1 VASCRPVLPARRAA
15 ALALLAALVALA
27 LRLAQAGAVYQGPVV
42 GLGPDG
48 DPLYHALQAE
58 RLLAGAPG
66 APWFDPGLDWPNGAW
81 VPWPPLFD
89 AGLALATWSIHG
101 AEATGEQVAAVAAA
115 APPLLGALSVVL
127 AGALCAALFGRGGAV
142 AAFLLAGL
150 GAHLELTR
158 VGRADQH
165 ALELVLAPALWLA
178 FARALAADPRRRRL
192 ATAALALLVAASFWA
207 WMGSAFLLAVPVLGA
222 LLLHLVAAEEAGAAA
237 RALAL
242 GCGGGAALL
251 AGSLALLGP
260 AGALGRTSAVGLTG
274 LHVAIAVGCALIGA
288 LLLLARRLRP
298 APPAPVGRRALE
310 AAAAVLLPMALLLLG
325 SPGLRGGAGSGLLAL
340 RAEGAWYADITEFLP
355 LVGTGREPLAAEAA
369 RALVLLGLV
378 PALAAAGAV
387 VLLRRRP
394 PAQPPAAPTALALVG
409 LCWAAVLLALALARY
424 RFLPYA
430 AMALVGPAAVALDEG
445 WLRLRHRLGRP
456 RLALAGLA
464 LATALAVVP
473 SIPEWATPPRRVDP
487 DLVQLLGWLAG
498 QPPRPDGR
506 EGVAAL
512 WEAGHAV
519 QLYGRRPVLASPF
532 GTEAGPRSLP
542 DLAAF
547 IYATREEDAEAVLA
561 RRRVGYVLLGDLPPL
576 VLDVRGFAPPGAPE
590 VVRLTTSVVEGATVE
605 PLPGLLQLV
614 SARLVAFDGAGSH
627 GRIPPLGGFRLLQE
641 AGPPQARLR
650 LFGVVEGATLA
661 VAGARPGAPVSAA
674 VQVVLGRRRFLW
686 EARAEADAQGRARL
700 RVPYATGANGAA
712 FTSTTLV
719 ADGQAAVE
727 VVVGEEAVLRG
738 LEVRAV
744 LPPPARPR

>member
-1 VASCRPVLPARRAA
+1 MPPVAPAHRAL
-15 ALALLAALVALA
+15 ALALLAALAALA
-27 LRLAQAGAVYQGPVV
+27 LRLAQAGAVYQGPEV

-58 RLLAGAPG
+58 RLLSGAPG
-66 APWFDPGLDWPNGAW
+66 APWFDPGLDWPNGAL
-81 VPWPPLFD
+81 VPWPPLLD
-89 AGLALATWSIHG
+89 AGVALAARAIHG
-101 AEATGEQVAAVAAA
+101 AGATRDEVAAVAAA
-115 APPLLGALSVVL
+115 VPPLLGALSVLL

-150 GAHLELTR
+150 AAHGELTR

-165 ALELVLAPALWLA
+165 ALELALAPALWLA
-178 FARALAADPRRRRL
+178 FARALGGAERRRRG
-192 ATAALALLVAASFWA
+192 ATAVLALLVAVAFWA

-222 LLLHLVAAEEAGAAA
+222 LLLHAVAAEEAGAAA

-251 AGSLALLGP
+251 AGSLVLLGP
-260 AGALGRTSAVGLTG
+260 DGALGRTSAVGLTG
-274 LHVAIAVGCALIGA
+274 LHVAIAAGCAAIGG

-298 APPAPVGRRALE
+298 DPAAAGRRALE
-310 AAAAVLLPMALLLLG
+310 VAAAVLLPMALLLLG
-325 SPGLRGGAGSGLLAL
+325 APALRAGAASGLVAL
-340 RAEGAWYADITEFLP
+340 RAEGAWYADITEFAP
-355 LVGTGREPLAAEAA
+355 LVGTGREPLATEAV

-378 PALAAAGAV
+378 PALAAAGAAL
-387 VLLRRRP
+387 LLRRRP
-394 PAQPPAAPTALALVG
+394 PAARPSGPALMGLAWAPA
-409 LCWAAVLLALALARY
+409 LLALAAARY

-430 AMALVGPAAVALDEG
+430 AVALVGPAAVALDEG
-445 WLRLRHRLGRP
+445 WRRLRDRLGRP
-456 RLALAGLA
+456 RLAAAALA
-464 LATALAVVP
+464 LATGLAVAP
-473 SIPEWATPPRRVDP
+473 SIPDWAAPPRRVDP
-487 DLVQLLGWLAG
+487 DLVRLLGWLAD

-519 QLYGRRPVLASPF
+519 QFYGRRPVLASPF

-547 IYATREEDAEAVLA
+547 IFATREEEAEAVLA
-561 RRRVGYVLLGDLPPL
+561 RRRVGYVLLGELPTL

-590 VVRLTTSVVEGATVE
+590 VVRLTTDLLEGATVE

-650 LFGVVEGATLA
+650 LFGVVEGARLA
-661 VAGARPGAPVSAA
+661 VEGARPGAPVTAA
-674 VQVVLGRRRFLW
+674 VQVVVGRRRFLW

-712 FTSTTLV
+712 LTSTTLV
-719 ADGQAAVE
+719 GDGRAALE
-727 VVVGEEAVLRG
+727 VVVAEEAVLRG
-738 LEVRAV
+738 LEVPAA
-744 LPPPARPR
+744 LPAR